1 MNTKSRFVGLLLL
14 ASVAAG
20 CKSSGYNM
28 PPGGVSI
35 DDPCGLQVTAKK
47 VATSKRGFTVTF
59 DFANNSDAGL
69 LVPIADI
76 EAEWGNQLALVTPP
90 DPRSL
95 RKKFGNK
102 CVSMRMPGA
111 IDSGLFAGTHWVTG
125 SSGEPPAG
133 EALYIPPKSRVLD
146 FVCECAVPPQ
156 PGASLLVRWRSVY
169 SGDAQ
174 GTIKDTAANAVT
186 WTMMPTEPTKP

>member
-1 MNTKSRFVGLLLL
+1 MNSKSRFVALLLL

-20 CKSSGYNM
+20 CKSSGYSV

-35 DDPCGLQVTAKK
+35 DDPCGLQITATKVSPSKK
-47 VATSKRGFTVTF
+47 GFAVTF
-59 DFANNSDAGL
+59 DFANNSDTGL
-69 LVPIADI
+69 LIPIADI
-76 EAEWGNQLALVTPP
+76 EAEWGNQLALVQL
-90 DPRSL
+90 DQRRL
-95 RKKFGNK
+95 RKQFGNK

-133 EALYIPPKSRVLD
+133 EALYIQPKSRVSG
-146 FVCECAVPPQ
+146 FVCDCAVPPQ
-156 PGASLLVRWRSVY
+156 PGASLLVRWRNVY

-174 GTIKDTAANAVT
+174 GTIKDTVANAVT
-186 WTMMPTEPTKP
+186 WTMVPTEPTKP